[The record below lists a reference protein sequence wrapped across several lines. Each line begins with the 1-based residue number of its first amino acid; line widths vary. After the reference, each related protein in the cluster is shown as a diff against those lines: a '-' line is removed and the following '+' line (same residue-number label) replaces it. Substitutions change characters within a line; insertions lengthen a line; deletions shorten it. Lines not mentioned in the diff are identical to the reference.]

1 MRFIDAPLCVRQIII
16 GSLILTFVLAIIG
29 LFTAVRLCKKRAYIM
44 LSMLM
49 FIFSFVVV
57 FLTMR
62 GSYLYRIK
70 MPVFEPSFTV
80 LKLPI
85 WIYYVV
91 SLVLF
96 VGTIIGLVSVVRW
109 RKNHISPIS
118 IKESA
123 DTLPAGIC
131 FYEQSGL
138 VSLVNTEMNDLCIL
152 STGKALLNGKD
163 FWLKI
168 SHGELEENCQ
178 SLQMG
183 DKPIIEYS
191 NCKVVSFKKYTHEI
205 DGKIVYEIV
214 ATDISERYRLTRE
227 LEQKLDE
234 LKKINNR
241 LVVYGKNVAELTK
254 EKEHLAAKIRI
265 HNDMGKLLLT
275 TKRKLNA
282 PLTEA
287 EGKELVSFWQAE
299 IETLKFTR
307 KVSKKSNLKVIEDA
321 AKLVGVNLIFEGEQP
336 EPDTVREKILTHAM
350 HECLTNTVSHANGKN
365 MTVVVSEKND
375 VYTISIIN
383 DGEKPKGVIV
393 EGGGL
398 TGLRSLVERENGKM
412 TLKSTPHFELLIEL
426 SQGEKI

>member
-1 MRFIDAPLCVRQIII
+1 
-16 GSLILTFVLAIIG
+16 
-29 LFTAVRLCKKRAYIM
+29 
-44 LSMLM
+44 
-49 FIFSFVVV
+49 
-57 FLTMR
+57 
-62 GSYLYRIK
+62 
-70 MPVFEPSFTV
+70 
-80 LKLPI
+80 
-85 WIYYVV
+85 
-91 SLVLF
+91 
-96 VGTIIGLVSVVRW
+96 
-109 RKNHISPIS
+109 
-118 IKESA
+118 
-123 DTLPAGIC
+123 
-131 FYEQSGL
+131 
-138 VSLVNTEMNDLCIL
+138 
-152 STGKALLNGKD
+152 
-163 FWLKI
+163 
-168 SHGELEENCQ
+168 
-178 SLQMG
+178 MG
-183 DKPIIEYS
+183 DKPIIKYS
-191 NCKVVSFKKYTHEI
+191 DCKVVSFKKYTHEI

-336 EPDTVREKILTHAM
+336 EPDTVREKILTQAM

-365 MTVVVSEKND
+365 MTVVVSEKNN

>member
-44 LSMLM
+44 FSMLM

-96 VGTIIGLVSVVRW
+96 VGTIIGLVS
-109 RKNHISPIS
+109 
-118 IKESA
+118 
-123 DTLPAGIC
+123 
-131 FYEQSGL
+131 
-138 VSLVNTEMNDLCIL
+138 LVNTEMNDLCIL

-183 DKPIIEYS
+183 DKPIIKYS
-191 NCKVVSFKKYTHEI
+191 DCKVVSFKKYAHEI

-336 EPDTVREKILTHAM
+336 EPDTVREKILTQAM

>member
-1 MRFIDAPLCVRQIII
+1 MRFIDAPLLIRQIII
-16 GSLILTFVLAIIG
+16 FSFIITFVLSIIG
-29 LFTAVRLCKKRAYIM
+29 LFTSVRLCKKRAYIM
-44 LSMLM
+44 LSSIM

-62 GSYLYRIK
+62 GSYLYRIN
-70 MPVFEPSFTV
+70 MRVFEPSFTI

-85 WIYYVV
+85 WLYYVV
-91 SLVLF
+91 LLLLF
-96 VGTIIGLVSVVRW
+96 IGTIVGLVSAVIW
-109 RKNHISPIS
+109 NKKHISPIS

-131 FYEQSGL
+131 FYEESGL
-138 VSLVNTEMNDLCIL
+138 IRLANTEMNNLCVL
-152 STGKALLNGKD
+152 TTGNTLLNGKD

-168 SHGELEENCQ
+168 THGELEGNCQ
-178 SLQMG
+178 SLQTG
-183 DKPIIEYS
+183 DKTIIEYGD
-191 NCKVVSFKKYTHEI
+191 CKVVSFKKYTHEI

-214 ATDISERYRLTRE
+214 AVNISERYRLTRE
-227 LEQKLDE
+227 LEKKLDE

-254 EKEHLAAKIRI
+254 EKEHLAAKTRI

-275 TKRKLNA
+275 TKRKLNTS
-282 PLTEA
+282 LTEA
-287 EGKELVSFWQAE
+287 EGKELVSFWKAE
-299 IETLKFTR
+299 ITALKSVR
-307 KVSKKSNLKVIEDA
+307 KVSKNSNIKVIEDA
-321 AKLVGVNLIFEGEQP
+321 AKLVGVNLIFEGKLP
-336 EPDTVREKILTHAM
+336 KPDTIREKILTHAM

-375 VYTISIIN
+375 LYTISITN

-398 TGLRSLVERENGKM
+398 TDLRSLVERENGKM
-412 TLKSTPHFELLIEL
+412 IISSTPHFELLIEL